1 VTKKPTKGG
10 GGGAAA
16 RKSGKAAKDP
26 NKPKRPASAFF
37 VFMYFSYSIFLFFVI
52 ILAKWK
58 NKLCFFL
65 NEIFIIDCREE
76 FREQYKREH
85 PKNKSVAAVSIQLLL
100 V

>member
-10 GGGAAA
+10 GGAAAA

-37 VFMYFSYSIFLFFVI
+37 VFMYFSYSIFFL
-52 ILAKWK
+52 LCDHCSQME

>member
-1 VTKKPTKGG
+1 
-10 GGGAAA
+10 
-16 RKSGKAAKDP
+16 
-26 NKPKRPASAFF
+26 
-37 VFMYFSYSIFLFFVI
+37 ME
-52 ILAKWK
+52 

>member
-1 VTKKPTKGG
+1 MKYLL
-10 GGGAAA
+10 
-16 RKSGKAAKDP
+16 SQ
-26 NKPKRPASAFF
+26 
-37 VFMYFSYSIFLFFVI
+37 ME
-52 ILAKWK
+52 